1 MIKFNK
7 IENTEILTRDF
18 RQLVNNNETDF
29 PASEEIAVINSQP
42 VDNVMS
48 KKNPVLMKSKH
59 RVQKHGE
66 VFTPQWVIDK
76 MISIPGIK
84 EKAEDVFATFLEPSA
99 GEGAFLLAIEDLK
112 LRFITDNY
120 SKDTWDR
127 YALWALSSIYGIE
140 LLEDNLAVARQNML
154 ELFAD
159 YYEATHDASLSKKSD
174 LYKSA
179 RTIIWANVV
188 QGDTLTH
195 KNNSGEE
202 IVFSRWNSVV
212 GSPSQ
217 VRRTT
222 FSYSSL
228 FGDDDISKSGVQLS
242 LFDQLSAHEEV
253 ADSQQECFAL
263 IDIEL
268 VWKEEKDMLEKKSG
282 KFKFDVVIG
291 NPPYQEEAVGEG
303 THTPP
308 IYHRFMEEA
317 YKVASRVSFITPAR
331 FLYDAGATPKE
342 WNKKMLEDEHLKVEY
357 FEQDSSKVFPNTA
370 IVGGVA
376 VTYRDSDANF
386 GAIGTFTA
394 FHELNS
400 IIIKVL
406 KKTNGSLSSIIHG
419 VGIHRYTEKLHQ
431 DYPEVES
438 RLSDGH
444 KYDIKSSAFDRL
456 DFIFF
461 DYNPSNETEYIQILG
476 LQNNKRVNKWVRR
489 DYISE
494 HTSLF
499 KYKVF
504 ISKSNGASGTLSDT
518 AARMISTPLLGTPL
532 IGTTETFLTVGSFDT
547 SNEADALLKYIKS
560 KFARALLGVLKVT
573 QDNTSEK
580 WKYVPLQDF
589 TSASDI
595 DWSQPISGID
605 QQLYKKYGLDETE
618 IHFIE
623 SHVKEME

>member
-1 MIKFNK
+1 M
-7 IENTEILTRDF
+7 
-18 RQLVNNNETDF
+18 
-29 PASEEIAVINSQP
+29 INSQP

-48 KKNPVLMKSKH
+48 KKNLVLMKSKH

-66 VFTPQWVIDK
+66 VFTPQWVVDK
-76 MISIPGIK
+76 MIAIPGIK
-84 EKAEDVFATFLEPSA
+84 EKAEDVYATFLEPSA
-99 GEGAFLLAIEDLK
+99 GEGAFLLAIEDTK
-112 LRFITDNY
+112 LRFVTDNH
-120 SKDTWDR
+120 SADSWNT

-140 LLEDNLAVARQNML
+140 FLEDNLATARHNML
-154 ELFAD
+154 EMFSA
-159 YYEATHDASLSKKSD
+159 YYETVYNAPLSKRSN

-195 KNNSGEE
+195 KNNSEEE
-202 IVFSRWNSVV
+202 IVFSRWKPIE
-212 GSPSQ
+212 GPPGQ
-217 VRRTT
+217 VRRIT

-228 FGDDDISKSGVQLS
+228 FGDEDISKSGVQLS
-242 LFDQLSAHEEV
+242 LFDELSAHEEV
-253 ADSQQECFAL
+253 ADNRQECEYFAL

-268 VWKEEKDMLEKKSG
+268 VWKEEKDMSDKKPA

-317 YKVASRVSFITPAR
+317 YKVANRVSFITPAR
-331 FLYDAGATPKE
+331 FLYNAGATPKE

-357 FEQDSSKVFPNTA
+357 FEQDSSKVFSNTA
-370 IVGGVA
+370 IIGGVA
-376 VTYRDSDANF
+376 VTYRDSDADF

-394 FHELNS
+394 FLELNS
-400 IIIKVL
+400 IL
-406 KKTNGSLSSIIHG
+406 KKVKKKSNGSLSYIFYNRG
-419 VGIHRYTEKLHQ
+419 AYRYTEKLDNDFPGERARAQ
-431 DYPEVES
+431 GSTEYRVE
-438 RLSDGH
+438 
-444 KYDIKSSAFDRL
+444 SSAFDKL
-456 DFIFF
+456 SDIFF
-461 DYNPSNETEYIQILG
+461 DNKPDDGNTYIQLLG
-476 LQNNKRVNKWVRR
+476 LQNNKRVYKWVRR

-494 HTSLF
+494 HESLP

-504 ISKSNGASGTLSDT
+504 VSKSNGASGTLSDT
-518 AARMISTPLLGTPL
+518 AARMISSPLIGTPL
-532 IGTTETFLTVGSFDT
+532 IGSTETFLSIGAFDT
-547 SNEADALLKYIKS
+547 KDEANAVLKYICS

-580 WKYVPLQDF
+580 WQYVPLQDF

-595 DWSQPISGID
+595 DWAKTVREID
-605 QQLYKKYGLDETE
+605 QQLYMKYGLDETE
-618 IHFIE
+618 IEFIE